1 MHLFHSGQAK
11 LAGILLVVA
20 LGHLWEAS
28 KMPLGT
34 PALPGPG
41 LFPITVGVVV
51 SLLSLTLLLQAARQ
65 PARQQASIIPA
76 GEPGRRVAG
85 VWLALAAYA
94 LLVGTLGHAL
104 LTGVVS
110 IVILRLLGMRRW
122 WVIFLLA
129 AALAAGSYY
138 LFVVVFEVPLPEGVW
153 MP

>member
-1 MHLFHSGQAK
+1 MQMLRSGQAR

-65 PARQQASIIPA
+65 RGGQEPALTPA
-76 GEPGRRVAG
+76 GEPGRRVVG
-85 VWLALAAYA
+85 VWLALATYVVF
-94 LLVGTLGHAL
+94 VGTLGHAL
-104 LTGVVS
+104 LTGM
-110 IVILRLLGMRRW
+110 I
-122 WVIFLLA
+122 
-129 AALAAGSYY
+129 
-138 LFVVVFEVPLPEGVW
+138 
-153 MP
+153 